1 MNQICSI
8 DGCNKPIVIK
18 QKGDEYLEC
27 CEEHIDE
34 VRDYFE
40 ERYNREQQELYE
52 FWSSEQ

>member
-1 MNQICSI
+1 MDQICSI
-8 DGCNKPIVIK
+8 IGCDKPIIIK
-18 QKGDEYLEC
+18 EKGDEYLQC

-40 ERYNREQQELYE
+40 KRYNQEQQELYE